1 MHVSD
6 QHHGGFI
13 YLWSLP
19 KTVSEQIVKKEKEH
33 VFHVKKKNEIAHE
46 QFNDVKCHSTYD
58 PQIVVL
64 SQTNGLCTKKRRNT
78 PAIDHQCDAH
88 VNPSSTPSPEFP

>member
-1 MHVSD
+1 MESMHVSD

-33 VFHVKKKNEIAHE
+33 VFHVKKKM
-46 QFNDVKCHSTYD
+46 KSR
-58 PQIVVL
+58 
-64 SQTNGLCTKKRRNT
+64 TNN
-78 PAIDHQCDAH
+78 
-88 VNPSSTPSPEFP
+88 SMM